1 MYGLLVSG
9 QLAHHLCSDFFFISL
24 SLFFFARLP
33 ALVDDGLDVRES
45 LTKASEEKKGFPLLA
60 RREKK
65 KNSRENKEFLAL
77 GTLRLEEYKHVT
89 FLPSLPPFGFFN
101 YGAGLQVLTYL
112 II

>member
-1 MYGLLVSG
+1 MDLTCDSPWLRPQKRRRVS
-9 QLAHHLCSDFFFISL
+9 LCSL
-24 SLFFFARLP
+24 GGR
-33 ALVDDGLDVRES
+33 
-45 LTKASEEKKGFPLLA
+45 
-60 RREKK
+60 K

>member
-1 MYGLLVSG
+1 M
-9 QLAHHLCSDFFFISL
+9 
-24 SLFFFARLP
+24 
-33 ALVDDGLDVRES
+33 RES
-45 LTKASEEKKGFPLLA
+45 LAKASEEKKGFPLLA

-65 KNSRENKEFLAL
+65 KKNSRENKEFLAL
-77 GTLRLEEYKHVT
+77 GTRRLEEYKHVT